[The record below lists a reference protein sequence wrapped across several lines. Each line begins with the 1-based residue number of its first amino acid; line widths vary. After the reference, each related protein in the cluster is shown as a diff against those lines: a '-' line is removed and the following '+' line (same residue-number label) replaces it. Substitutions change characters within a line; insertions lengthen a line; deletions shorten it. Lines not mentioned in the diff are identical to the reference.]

1 MAFFA
6 QASLLMRTTLDAQY
20 GIYPS
25 TLRRG
30 IGVGEAKTDPP
41 SLSRRSA
48 GLQSCYDL
56 SCYAKQRLRGCCE
69 LSTALRGMR
78 SCIASYALIE
88 AAKLQSATARF
99 REAVQRGRGAGGEL
113 RHADRSGCAVMMRL
127 HC

>member
-1 MAFFA
+1 MICP
-6 QASLLMRTTLDAQY
+6 T
-20 GIYPS
+20 GI
-25 TLRRG
+25 
-30 IGVGEAKTDPP
+30 IQGVGEAKTDPP

-99 REAVQRGRGAGGEL
+99 REAVQRGRACGIRLSPGMGGIAVTRLE
-113 RHADRSGCAVMMRL
+113 AFWSSGVR
-127 HC
+127 